1 MQLIPKKK
9 SKTNTPRRRQELQQR
24 ATTDDLSERYSFQR
38 NRTLTGSSSSRISS
52 PNEGGAQ
59 LKSPR
64 VHVHH
69 LANARRRIGS
79 VLGVVLLVSLGL
91 YLLISQFTAKVA
103 ISIQDTPQTS
113 VQTLYEPVVQEYFG
127 QHPIERLRF
136 LASSEELTKY
146 VQTKAPEI
154 ETVTIEPSSVFATSR
169 IILKAR
175 QPITGWTI
183 NGSQQY
189 VDGSGTAFSRNYF
202 AAPGVQIVDN
212 SGVPVTSGQAVASN
226 RFLGFVGRL
235 VGFSQKRGYTVEQV
249 IIPSGTTRQLELK
262 IKDIPYHIKCSIDR
276 PAGEQAED
284 LDRAIKYLQQRGM
297 SPAYVDIRV
306 SGKAFYR

>member
-1 MQLIPKKK
+1 MKLIPKKK
-9 SKTNTPRRRQELQQR
+9 SKANAPRRRQEPQQR
-24 ATTDDLSERYSFQR
+24 ATNDELTERYSFQR

-69 LANARRRIGS
+69 LADTRRRIGG
-79 VLGVVLLVSLGL
+79 VLGIVLLVSLGL

-103 ISIQDTPQTS
+103 VSVKDTPQTS
-113 VQTLYEPVVQEYFG
+113 VQELYEPIIQDYFG

-146 VQTKAPEI
+146 VQTKAPEV
-154 ETVTIEPSSVFATSR
+154 ETIDLEPSSNFATSHVV
-169 IILKAR
+169 IKAR

-183 NGSQQY
+183 NGSQQF
-189 VDGSGTAFSRNYF
+189 VDASGTAFSRNYF
-202 AAPGVQIVDN
+202 TAPGVQIVDN

-249 IIPSGTTRQLELK
+249 IIPSGTTRQIELK

-284 LDRAIKYLQQRGM
+284 LDRSIKYLQQRGM
-297 SPAYVDIRV
+297 TPAYVDIRV